1 MHCAWYAKRMN
12 PYRDYIDD
20 ENDNDHDMNWM
31 AMIRCSFI
39 NILLIAFSALQSVE
53 LCASSS
59 LPPPLALFL
68 SVCSIHSLCCVAA
81 GCVSLYIR
89 VCCWCIRCTIAPA
102 RITIQTG
109 DQTSQRHKAKQ
120 HTNITRTN
128 VERYGK
134 NRNGHQLKFILY
146 VTHSVWTAFPSNS
159 CLQSFGKY
167 VQCYA
172 TGVTKYIDDCI
183 WLFF

>member
-1 MHCAWYAKRMN
+1 MRSEW
-12 PYRDYIDD
+12 
-20 ENDNDHDMNWM
+20 
-31 AMIRCSFI
+31 IRTETTLMTKTTTTTIWIEWQWFDAALSTFCSSHSLRF
-39 NILLIAFSALQSVE
+39 NQLNCVLPALS
-53 LCASSS
+53 
-59 LPPPLALFL
+59 PPLALFL

>member
-1 MHCAWYAKRMN
+1 MVCEANESVQRLHWWRKRQRPRYELN
-12 PYRDYIDD
+12 G
-20 ENDNDHDMNWM
+20 NDSMQLYQHF
-31 AMIRCSFI
+31 AHRI
-39 NILLIAFSALQSVE
+39 
-53 LCASSS
+53 LCASISWIVCFKLS
-59 LPPPLALFL
+59 PPPPLALFL
-68 SVCSIHSLCCVAA
+68 SVCSIHSLCCVSA